1 MRLAEL
7 TASLSSTAHLLVL
20 ISFYLSIRLPAEIT
34 LAHRD
39 YPLPTIFTP
48 TNSYVGREVPFPGNT
63 PTASSS
69 NSPAT
74 SGHGDLRPMP
84 RPRPLFLE
92 SKDLEEKV
100 PQFAKRDPIA
110 FNFFLEAISLLA
122 WDVAWICRTQGFL
135 AGTETWEEVCNI
147 GRNLWQLLLSQPQ
160 APGLM
165 RVLSSRDRDVQT
177 RTKPG
182 KENMAGGL
190 PKSAP
195 VPKLGSLSHS
205 SAHSFLGSTEAQE
218 LLRGWKLSKHT
229 MIVDPLKKTL
239 IAEMNNAEWE
249 LLQEQEWDDGGER
262 FDGDA
267 AVHIKNN
274 NMDGHNFDDAR
285 SIMTAVTRAGENVE
299 NPDDSS
305 GTGRVKGTSGWTKV
319 RGRDK

>member
-1 MRLAEL
+1 MKITELSAE
-7 TASLSSTAHLLVL
+7 LSSTAHLLVL
-20 ISFYLSIRLPAEIT
+20 VSFYLSIRLPAEIT
-34 LAHRD
+34 LPHRD

-48 TNSYVGREVPFPGNT
+48 ANSYAGREVPFPSTT
-63 PTASSS
+63 PTPPS

-74 SGHGDLRPMP
+74 SRHDDLRPMP

-100 PQFAKRDPIA
+100 PQFAKKDPIA

-122 WDVAWICRTQGFL
+122 WDVAWVCRTQGFH
-135 AGTETWEEVCNI
+135 AGTETWEDVCNI

-160 APGLM
+160 SPGLM
-165 RVLSSRDRDVQT
+165 RVLSNRDVQS
-177 RTKPG
+177 RNKNG
-182 KENMAGGL
+182 KENAPPGL

-195 VPKLGSLSHS
+195 VPKLGSVSHS
-205 SAHSFLGSTEAQE
+205 SAYSFLGGAEAQE
-218 LLRGWKLSKHT
+218 LLRGWKMSKYT

-239 IAEMNNAEWE
+239 IGEMNNAEWE

-267 AVHIKNN
+267 AVHVRNK
-274 NMDGHNFDDAR
+274 NMDGHNFDDTR
-285 SIMTAVTRAGENVE
+285 NIMTAVARVEENIE

-305 GTGRVKGTSGWTKV
+305 DIGRVKGTSGWTKV